1 MANSNGKLYITI
13 SDERGVGGA
22 AISGNVDN
30 GLINNNP
37 ELKDGNLATRYA
49 EHELFHLVKQAA
61 QQAVNFQLS
70 NIGNFTGN
78 YIRQEEVNQ
87 LRQGASDI
95 MNIGTSTFAGFAT
108 AGPIGAVAGFV
119 AGATSVISGAI
130 YSDLSAKVS
139 YAKTNFSI
147 SQLRE
152 RAGLNATYDGSRGTE
167 N

>member
-1 MANSNGKLYITI
+1 MANNNGKLYITI
-13 SDERGVGGA
+13 SDERGVGSSAGIDGGTLGA
-22 AISGNVDN
+22 GKQQIESRDTN
-30 GLINNNP
+30 LI
-37 ELKDGNLATRYA
+37 TRYA
-49 EHELFHLVKQAA
+49 EHELFHIVKQVA
-61 QQAVNFQLS
+61 QQAVNYQLS

-87 LRQGASDI
+87 LKQCASDI
-95 MNIGTSTFAGFAT
+95 MNVGMSTFAGFST
-108 AGPIGAVAGFV
+108 AGPIGAVVGFV
-119 AGATSVISGAI
+119 AGVTSVVSSAV

>member
-1 MANSNGKLYITI
+1 MANNNGKLYITI
-13 SDERGVGGA
+13 SDERGVGYGV
-22 AISGNVDN
+22 GNLGGTN
-30 GLINNNP
+30 GGNQP
-37 ELKDGNLATRYA
+37 AESKDGSIITRYA
-49 EHELFHLVKQAA
+49 EHELFHLAKRTV
-61 QQAVNFQLS
+61 QQAVNYQLS

-87 LRQGASDI
+87 LRQGVSDL
-95 MNIGTSTFAGFAT
+95 MNVAVSTFAGFAT

-119 AGATSVISGAI
+119 AGATSIVSSAI